1 MASNMMMDFLV
12 RRFIKDYENVENAKV
27 RTAYGMLAGI
37 TGICCNLLLFGGK
50 LFAGLVVNSIS
61 VMADAFNNLSD
72 AGSSFISLIGF
83 VFSGKKPDLD
93 HPFGHGRIEYL
104 AGLGVSF
111 LILLMGVE
119 LAKNSVQ
126 KILHPVSVQISTLS
140 IAVLSA
146 SILVKLYMAY
156 YNHAIGKKIRSATM
170 AATATDSLSDAAATT
185 VVLLAMLFLAVTGI
199 NIDGYCGILVA
210 VFILAAGIGAAKETV
225 SPLLGQAPDPEFV
238 KEIKEL
244 VMQHEEVLGIHDMAV
259 HDYGPGR
266 VMVSLHAEVSG
277 DGNIYEL
284 HDLIDQI
291 ERELK
296 EKLHCETVIH
306 MDPIDV
312 GNEKTV
318 EMKEERVKL
327 VKAIDERLTI
337 HDFRMVTG
345 TTHHNMIFDVVI
357 PADFKLSQEELKD
370 IIQKKV
376 WEKWPDYYVVI
387 DVDTAYVY

>member
-1 MASNMMMDFLV
+1 MITCLAKFWIRESDSEEKKRRVYGTLGAVVGIFL
-12 RRFIKDYENVENAKV
+12 N
-27 RTAYGMLAGI
+27 
-37 TGICCNLLLFGGK
+37 IC
-50 LFAGLVVNSIS
+50 LFAGKYLAGFLSVSIAI
-61 VMADAFNNLSD
+61 MADAFNNLSD

-284 HDLIDQI
+284 HDLIDRI

-312 GNEKTV
+312 GNVKTV
-318 EMKEERVKL
+318 EMKEEMVKL

>member
-1 MASNMMMDFLV
+1 MITCLAKFWIRESDSEEKKRRVYGTLGAVVGIFLNICL
-12 RRFIKDYENVENAKV
+12 FTGKY
-27 RTAYGMLAGI
+27 LAGFFS
-37 TGICCNLLLFGGK
+37 G
-50 LFAGLVVNSIS
+50 SIAI
-61 VMADAFNNLSD
+61 MADAFNNLSD

-284 HDLIDQI
+284 HDLIDRI

-318 EMKEERVKL
+318 EMKEEMVKI

-357 PADFKLSQEELKD
+357 PADFKLTQEELKD

>member
-1 MASNMMMDFLV
+1 MITCLAKFWIRESDSEEKKRRVYGTLGAVVSIFLNICL
-12 RRFIKDYENVENAKV
+12 FTGKY
-27 RTAYGMLAGI
+27 LAGFLS
-37 TGICCNLLLFGGK
+37 G
-50 LFAGLVVNSIS
+50 SIAI
-61 VMADAFNNLSD
+61 MADAFNNLSD

-185 VVLLAMLFLAVTGI
+185 VVLLAMLFLALTGI

-284 HDLIDQI
+284 HDLIDRI

-306 MDPIDV
+306 MDQV
-312 GNEKTV
+312 RHT
-318 EMKEERVKL
+318 
-327 VKAIDERLTI
+327 TI
-337 HDFRMVTG
+337 
-345 TTHHNMIFDVVI
+345 
-357 PADFKLSQEELKD
+357 
-370 IIQKKV
+370 
-376 WEKWPDYYVVI
+376 
-387 DVDTAYVY
+387 

>member
-1 MASNMMMDFLV
+1 MITCLAKFWIRESDSEEKKRRVYGTLGAVVGIFL
-12 RRFIKDYENVENAKV
+12 N
-27 RTAYGMLAGI
+27 
-37 TGICCNLLLFGGK
+37 IC
-50 LFAGLVVNSIS
+50 LFAGKYLAGFLSGSIAI
-61 VMADAFNNLSD
+61 MADAFNNLSD

-284 HDLIDQI
+284 HDLIDRI

-312 GNEKTV
+312 GNVKTV
-318 EMKEERVKL
+318 EMKEEMVKL

-376 WEKWPDYYVVI
+376 WEKWSDYYVVI

>member
-1 MASNMMMDFLV
+1 MITCLAKLWIRESDSEEKKRRVYGTLGAVVGIFLNICL
-12 RRFIKDYENVENAKV
+12 FTGKY
-27 RTAYGMLAGI
+27 LAGFFS
-37 TGICCNLLLFGGK
+37 G
-50 LFAGLVVNSIS
+50 SIAI
-61 VMADAFNNLSD
+61 MADAFNNLSD

-318 EMKEERVKL
+318 EMKEEMVKL

>member
-1 MASNMMMDFLV
+1 MITCLAKFWIRESDSEEKKRRVYGTLGAVVGIFLNICL
-12 RRFIKDYENVENAKV
+12 FTGKY
-27 RTAYGMLAGI
+27 LAGFLS
-37 TGICCNLLLFGGK
+37 G
-50 LFAGLVVNSIS
+50 SIAI
-61 VMADAFNNLSD
+61 MADAFNNLSD

-146 SILVKLYMAY
+146 SILVKMYMAY

-284 HDLIDQI
+284 HDLIDRI

-318 EMKEERVKL
+318 EMKEEMVKL
-327 VKAIDERLTI
+327 VKSIDERLTI

>member
-1 MASNMMMDFLV
+1 MITCLAKFWIRESDSEEKKRRVYGTLGAVVGIFLNICL
-12 RRFIKDYENVENAKV
+12 FTGKY
-27 RTAYGMLAGI
+27 LAGFFS
-37 TGICCNLLLFGGK
+37 G
-50 LFAGLVVNSIS
+50 SIAI
-61 VMADAFNNLSD
+61 MADAFNNLSD

-170 AATATDSLSDAAATT
+170 AATATDSLSDAVATT

-244 VMQHEEVLGIHDMAV
+244 VMQHDEVLGIHDMAV

-284 HDLIDQI
+284 HDLIDRI

-318 EMKEERVKL
+318 EMKEEMVKL
-327 VKAIDERLTI
+327 VKAIDKRLTI

>member
-1 MASNMMMDFLV
+1 MITCLAKFWIRESDSEEKKRRVYGTLGAVVGIFLNICL
-12 RRFIKDYENVENAKV
+12 FTGKY
-27 RTAYGMLAGI
+27 LAGFLS
-37 TGICCNLLLFGGK
+37 G
-50 LFAGLVVNSIS
+50 SIAI
-61 VMADAFNNLSD
+61 MADAFNNLSD

-93 HPFGHGRIEYL
+93 HPFGRGRIEYL

-170 AATATDSLSDAAATT
+170 AATATDSLSDAVATT

-284 HDLIDQI
+284 HDLIDRI

-318 EMKEERVKL
+318 EMKEEMVKL

-357 PADFKLSQEELKD
+357 PADFKLPQEELKD

>member
-1 MASNMMMDFLV
+1 MMMDFLV
-12 RRFIKDYENVENAKV
+12 RRFIKDYEKVENAKV

-284 HDLIDQI
+284 HDLIDRI

-318 EMKEERVKL
+318 EMKEEMVKL

>member
-1 MASNMMMDFLV
+1 
-12 RRFIKDYENVENAKV
+12 
-27 RTAYGMLAGI
+27 
-37 TGICCNLLLFGGK
+37 
-50 LFAGLVVNSIS
+50 
-61 VMADAFNNLSD
+61 
-72 AGSSFISLIGF
+72 
-83 VFSGKKPDLD
+83 
-93 HPFGHGRIEYL
+93 
-104 AGLGVSF
+104 
-111 LILLMGVE
+111 
-119 LAKNSVQ
+119 
-126 KILHPVSVQISTLS
+126 
-140 IAVLSA
+140 
-146 SILVKLYMAY
+146 
-156 YNHAIGKKIRSATM
+156 M

-312 GNEKTV
+312 GNEK
-318 EMKEERVKL
+318 
-327 VKAIDERLTI
+327 
-337 HDFRMVTG
+337 
-345 TTHHNMIFDVVI
+345 
-357 PADFKLSQEELKD
+357 QLK
-370 IIQKKV
+370 
-376 WEKWPDYYVVI
+376 
-387 DVDTAYVY
+387 

>member
-1 MASNMMMDFLV
+1 MITCLAKFWIRESDSEEKKRRVYGTLGAVVGIFLNICL
-12 RRFIKDYENVENAKV
+12 FTGKY
-27 RTAYGMLAGI
+27 LAGFLS
-37 TGICCNLLLFGGK
+37 G
-50 LFAGLVVNSIS
+50 SIAI
-61 VMADAFNNLSD
+61 MADAFNNLSD

-185 VVLLAMLFLAVTGI
+185 VVLLAMLFLAVTRI

-284 HDLIDQI
+284 HDLIDRI

-318 EMKEERVKL
+318 EMKEEMVKL

>member
-1 MASNMMMDFLV
+1 MITCLAKFWIRESDSEEKKRRVYGTLGAVVGIFLNICL
-12 RRFIKDYENVENAKV
+12 FTGKY
-27 RTAYGMLAGI
+27 LAGFLS
-37 TGICCNLLLFGGK
+37 G
-50 LFAGLVVNSIS
+50 SIAI
-61 VMADAFNNLSD
+61 MADAFNNLSD

-126 KILHPVSVQISTLS
+126 KILHPVSVQISMLS

-185 VVLLAMLFLAVTGI
+185 VVLLAMLFLVVTGI

-284 HDLIDQI
+284 HDLIDRI

-318 EMKEERVKL
+318 EMKEEMVKL

>member
-1 MASNMMMDFLV
+1 MITCLAKFWIRESDSEEKKRRVYGTLGAVVGIFLNICL
-12 RRFIKDYENVENAKV
+12 FTGKY
-27 RTAYGMLAGI
+27 LAGFFS
-37 TGICCNLLLFGGK
+37 G
-50 LFAGLVVNSIS
+50 SIAI
-61 VMADAFNNLSD
+61 MADAFNNLSD

-185 VVLLAMLFLAVTGI
+185 VVLLAMLFLAVTRI

-284 HDLIDQI
+284 HDLIDRI

-318 EMKEERVKL
+318 EMKEEMVKL

-337 HDFRMVTG
+337 HDFRMVMG

>member
-1 MASNMMMDFLV
+1 MITCLAKFWIRESDSEEKKRRVYGTLGAVVGIFLNICL
-12 RRFIKDYENVENAKV
+12 FTGKY
-27 RTAYGMLAGI
+27 LAGFFS
-37 TGICCNLLLFGGK
+37 G
-50 LFAGLVVNSIS
+50 SIAI
-61 VMADAFNNLSD
+61 MADAFNNLSD

-210 VFILAAGIGAAKETV
+210 VFILVAGIGAAKETV

-284 HDLIDQI
+284 HDLIDRI

-312 GNEKTV
+312 GNVKTV
-318 EMKEERVKL
+318 EMKEEMVKL

>member
-1 MASNMMMDFLV
+1 MITCLAKFWIRESDSEEKKRRVYGTLGAVVGIFLNICL
-12 RRFIKDYENVENAKV
+12 FTGKY
-27 RTAYGMLAGI
+27 LAGFFS
-37 TGICCNLLLFGGK
+37 G
-50 LFAGLVVNSIS
+50 SIAI
-61 VMADAFNNLSD
+61 MADAFNNLSD

-284 HDLIDQI
+284 HDLIDRI

-318 EMKEERVKL
+318 EMKEEMVKL

-337 HDFRMVTG
+337 HDFRMVIG
-345 TTHHNMIFDVVI
+345 MTHHNMIFDVVI

>member
-1 MASNMMMDFLV
+1 MITCLAKFWIRESDSEEKKRRVYGTLGAVVGIFLNICL
-12 RRFIKDYENVENAKV
+12 FTGKY
-27 RTAYGMLAGI
+27 LAGFFS
-37 TGICCNLLLFGGK
+37 G
-50 LFAGLVVNSIS
+50 SIAI
-61 VMADAFNNLSD
+61 MADAFNNLSD

-111 LILLMGVE
+111 LILLMGAE

-170 AATATDSLSDAAATT
+170 AATATDSLSDAVATT

-284 HDLIDQI
+284 HDLIDRI

-318 EMKEERVKL
+318 EMKEEMVKL

>member
-1 MASNMMMDFLV
+1 MITCLAKLWIRESDSEEKKRRVYGTLGAVVGIFLNICL
-12 RRFIKDYENVENAKV
+12 FTGKY
-27 RTAYGMLAGI
+27 LAGFFS
-37 TGICCNLLLFGGK
+37 G
-50 LFAGLVVNSIS
+50 SIAI
-61 VMADAFNNLSD
+61 MADAFNNLSD

-140 IAVLSA
+140 IAVLLA

-170 AATATDSLSDAAATT
+170 VATATDSLSDAVATT

-284 HDLIDQI
+284 HDLIDRI

-318 EMKEERVKL
+318 EMKEEMVKL

>member
-1 MASNMMMDFLV
+1 MITCLAKFWIRESDSEEKKRRVYGTLGAVVGIFLNICL
-12 RRFIKDYENVENAKV
+12 FTGKY
-27 RTAYGMLAGI
+27 LAGFLS
-37 TGICCNLLLFGGK
+37 G
-50 LFAGLVVNSIS
+50 SIAI
-61 VMADAFNNLSD
+61 MADAFNNLSD

-284 HDLIDQI
+284 HDLIDRI

-312 GNEKTV
+312 GNVKTV
-318 EMKEERVKL
+318 EMKEEMVKL

-357 PADFKLSQEELKD
+357 PADFKLSQKELKD

>member
-1 MASNMMMDFLV
+1 MITCLAKFWIRESDSEEKKRRVYGTLGAVVGIFLNICL
-12 RRFIKDYENVENAKV
+12 FTGKY
-27 RTAYGMLAGI
+27 LAGFFS
-37 TGICCNLLLFGGK
+37 G
-50 LFAGLVVNSIS
+50 SIAI
-61 VMADAFNNLSD
+61 MADAFNNLSD

-284 HDLIDQI
+284 HDLIDRI

-312 GNEKTV
+312 GNVKTV
-318 EMKEERVKL
+318 EMKEEMVKL

-357 PADFKLSQEELKD
+357 PADFKLPQEELKD

>member
-1 MASNMMMDFLV
+1 MITCLAKFWIRESDSEEKKRRVYGTLGAVVGIFLNICL
-12 RRFIKDYENVENAKV
+12 FTGKY
-27 RTAYGMLAGI
+27 LAGFFS
-37 TGICCNLLLFGGK
+37 G
-50 LFAGLVVNSIS
+50 SIAI
-61 VMADAFNNLSD
+61 MADAFNNLSD

-104 AGLGVSF
+104 AGFGVSF

-284 HDLIDQI
+284 HDLIDRI

-312 GNEKTV
+312 GNVKTV
-318 EMKEERVKL
+318 EMKEEMVKL

>member
-1 MASNMMMDFLV
+1 MITCLAKFWIRESDSEEKKRRVYGTLGAVVGIFL
-12 RRFIKDYENVENAKV
+12 N
-27 RTAYGMLAGI
+27 
-37 TGICCNLLLFGGK
+37 IC
-50 LFAGLVVNSIS
+50 LFAGKYLAGFLSGSIAI
-61 VMADAFNNLSD
+61 MADAFNNLSD

-284 HDLIDQI
+284 HDLIDRI

-318 EMKEERVKL
+318 EMKEEMVKI

-337 HDFRMVTG
+337 HDFRMVMG

>member
-1 MASNMMMDFLV
+1 MITCLAKFWIRESDSEEKKRRVYGTLGAVVGIFL
-12 RRFIKDYENVENAKV
+12 N
-27 RTAYGMLAGI
+27 
-37 TGICCNLLLFGGK
+37 IC
-50 LFAGLVVNSIS
+50 LFAGKYLAGFLSGSIAI
-61 VMADAFNNLSD
+61 MADAFNNLSD
-72 AGSSFISLIGF
+72 AVSSFISLIGF

-284 HDLIDQI
+284 HDLIDRI

-312 GNEKTV
+312 GNVKTV
-318 EMKEERVKL
+318 EMKEEMVKL

-370 IIQKKV
+370 IIQMKV

>member
-1 MASNMMMDFLV
+1 MITCLAKFWIRESDSEEKKRRVYGTLGAVVGIFL
-12 RRFIKDYENVENAKV
+12 N
-27 RTAYGMLAGI
+27 
-37 TGICCNLLLFGGK
+37 IC
-50 LFAGLVVNSIS
+50 LFAGKYLAGFLSGSIAI
-61 VMADAFNNLSD
+61 MADAFNNLSD

-140 IAVLSA
+140 IAVLSS

-318 EMKEERVKL
+318 EMKEEMVKL

>member
-1 MASNMMMDFLV
+1 MITYLAKFWIRESDSEEKKRRVYGTLGAVVGIFL
-12 RRFIKDYENVENAKV
+12 N
-27 RTAYGMLAGI
+27 
-37 TGICCNLLLFGGK
+37 IC
-50 LFAGLVVNSIS
+50 LFAGKYLAGFLSGSIAI
-61 VMADAFNNLSD
+61 MADAFNNLSD

-318 EMKEERVKL
+318 EMKEEMVKL

>member
-1 MASNMMMDFLV
+1 MITCLAKFWIRESDSEEKKRRVYGTLGAVVGIFL
-12 RRFIKDYENVENAKV
+12 N
-27 RTAYGMLAGI
+27 
-37 TGICCNLLLFGGK
+37 IC
-50 LFAGLVVNSIS
+50 LFAGKYLAGFFSGSIAI
-61 VMADAFNNLSD
+61 MADAFNNLSD

-210 VFILAAGIGAAKETV
+210 VFIMAAGIGAAKETV

-284 HDLIDQI
+284 HDLIDRI

-318 EMKEERVKL
+318 EMKEEMVKL

-370 IIQKKV
+370 IIQKKI

>member
-1 MASNMMMDFLV
+1 MITCLAKFWIRESDSEEKKRRVYGTLGAVVGIFL
-12 RRFIKDYENVENAKV
+12 N
-27 RTAYGMLAGI
+27 
-37 TGICCNLLLFGGK
+37 IC
-50 LFAGLVVNSIS
+50 LFAGKYLAGFLSGSIAI
-61 VMADAFNNLSD
+61 MADAFNNLSD

-284 HDLIDQI
+284 HELIDRI

-312 GNEKTV
+312 GNVKTV
-318 EMKEERVKL
+318 EMKEEMVKL

>member
-1 MASNMMMDFLV
+1 MITCLAKFWIRESDSEEKKRRVYGTLGAVVGIFL
-12 RRFIKDYENVENAKV
+12 N
-27 RTAYGMLAGI
+27 
-37 TGICCNLLLFGGK
+37 IC
-50 LFAGLVVNSIS
+50 LFAGKYLAGFLSGSIAI
-61 VMADAFNNLSD
+61 MADAFNNLSD

-140 IAVLSA
+140 IAVLSV

-284 HDLIDQI
+284 HDLIDRI

-312 GNEKTV
+312 GNVKTV
-318 EMKEERVKL
+318 EMKEEMVKL

>member
-1 MASNMMMDFLV
+1 MITCLAKFWIRESDSEEKKRRVYGTLGAVVGIFLNICL
-12 RRFIKDYENVENAKV
+12 FTGKY
-27 RTAYGMLAGI
+27 LAGFLS
-37 TGICCNLLLFGGK
+37 G
-50 LFAGLVVNSIS
+50 SIAI
-61 VMADAFNNLSD
+61 MADAFNNLSD

-83 VFSGKKPDLD
+83 AFSGKKPDLD

-284 HDLIDQI
+284 HDLIDRI

-312 GNEKTV
+312 GNVKTV
-318 EMKEERVKL
+318 EMKEEMVKL

>member
-1 MASNMMMDFLV
+1 MITCLAKFWIRESDSEEKKRRVYGTLGAVVGIFLNICL
-12 RRFIKDYENVENAKV
+12 FTGKY
-27 RTAYGMLAGI
+27 LAGFLS
-37 TGICCNLLLFGGK
+37 G
-50 LFAGLVVNSIS
+50 SIAI
-61 VMADAFNNLSD
+61 MADAFNNLSD

-284 HDLIDQI
+284 HDLIDRI

-296 EKLHCETVIH
+296 ENLHCETVIH

-318 EMKEERVKL
+318 EMKEEMVKL

-357 PADFKLSQEELKD
+357 PADFKLPQEELKD

>member
-1 MASNMMMDFLV
+1 MITCLAKLWIRESDSEEKKRRVYGTLGAVVGIFL
-12 RRFIKDYENVENAKV
+12 N
-27 RTAYGMLAGI
+27 
-37 TGICCNLLLFGGK
+37 IC
-50 LFAGLVVNSIS
+50 LFAGKYLAGFFSGSIAI
-61 VMADAFNNLSD
+61 MADAFNNLSD

-185 VVLLAMLFLAVTGI
+185 VVLLAMLFLAVTRI

-284 HDLIDQI
+284 HDLIDRI

-318 EMKEERVKL
+318 EMKEEMVKL

>member
-1 MASNMMMDFLV
+1 MITCLAKFWIRESDSEEKKRRVYGTLGAVVGIFLNICL
-12 RRFIKDYENVENAKV
+12 FTGKY
-27 RTAYGMLAGI
+27 LAGFFS
-37 TGICCNLLLFGGK
+37 G
-50 LFAGLVVNSIS
+50 SIAI
-61 VMADAFNNLSD
+61 MADAFNNLSD

-284 HDLIDQI
+284 HDLIDRI

-296 EKLHCETVIH
+296 ENLHCETVIH

-318 EMKEERVKL
+318 EMKEEMVKL

>member
-1 MASNMMMDFLV
+1 MITCLAKFWIRESDSEEKKRRIYGTLGAVVGIFLNICL
-12 RRFIKDYENVENAKV
+12 FTGKY
-27 RTAYGMLAGI
+27 LAGFLS
-37 TGICCNLLLFGGK
+37 G
-50 LFAGLVVNSIS
+50 SIAI
-61 VMADAFNNLSD
+61 MADAFNNLSD

-140 IAVLSA
+140 IAVLSV

-185 VVLLAMLFLAVTGI
+185 VVLLAMLFLSVTGI

-284 HDLIDQI
+284 HDLIDRI

-318 EMKEERVKL
+318 EMKEEMVKL

>member
-1 MASNMMMDFLV
+1 MITCLAKFWIRESDSEEKKRRVYGTLGAVVGIFLNICL
-12 RRFIKDYENVENAKV
+12 FTGKY
-27 RTAYGMLAGI
+27 LAGFFS
-37 TGICCNLLLFGGK
+37 G
-50 LFAGLVVNSIS
+50 SIAI
-61 VMADAFNNLSD
+61 MADAFNNLSD

-284 HDLIDQI
+284 HDLIDRI

-318 EMKEERVKL
+318 EMKEEMVKL

-376 WEKWPDYYVVI
+376 REKWPDYYVVI

>member
-1 MASNMMMDFLV
+1 MITCLAKFWIRESDSEEKKRRIYGTLGAVVGIFLNICL
-12 RRFIKDYENVENAKV
+12 FTGKY
-27 RTAYGMLAGI
+27 LAGFLS
-37 TGICCNLLLFGGK
+37 G
-50 LFAGLVVNSIS
+50 SIAI
-61 VMADAFNNLSD
+61 MADAFNNLSD

-284 HDLIDQI
+284 HDLIDRI

-318 EMKEERVKL
+318 EMKEETVKL

-376 WEKWPDYYVVI
+376 WEKWPGYYVVI

>member
-1 MASNMMMDFLV
+1 MITCLAKFWIRESDSEEKKRRIYGTLGAVVGIFLNICL
-12 RRFIKDYENVENAKV
+12 FTGKY
-27 RTAYGMLAGI
+27 LAGFLS
-37 TGICCNLLLFGGK
+37 G
-50 LFAGLVVNSIS
+50 SIAI
-61 VMADAFNNLSD
+61 MADAFNNLSD

-185 VVLLAMLFLAVTGI
+185 VVLLAMLFLSVTGI

-284 HDLIDQI
+284 HDLIDRI

-318 EMKEERVKL
+318 EMKEEMVKL

>member
-1 MASNMMMDFLV
+1 MITCLAKFWIRESDSEEKKRRVYGTLGAVVGIFLNICL
-12 RRFIKDYENVENAKV
+12 FTGKY
-27 RTAYGMLAGI
+27 LAGFLS
-37 TGICCNLLLFGGK
+37 G
-50 LFAGLVVNSIS
+50 SIAI
-61 VMADAFNNLSD
+61 MADAFNNLSD

-284 HDLIDQI
+284 HDLIDRI

-318 EMKEERVKL
+318 EMKEEMVML

-345 TTHHNMIFDVVI
+345 MTHHNMIFDVVI
-357 PADFKLSQEELKD
+357 PADFKLSQDELKD

>member
-1 MASNMMMDFLV
+1 MITCLAKFWIRESDSEEKKRRVYGTLGAVVGIFLNICL
-12 RRFIKDYENVENAKV
+12 FTGKY
-27 RTAYGMLAGI
+27 LAGFLS
-37 TGICCNLLLFGGK
+37 G
-50 LFAGLVVNSIS
+50 SIAI
-61 VMADAFNNLSD
+61 MADAFNNLSD

-277 DGNIYEL
+277 DGNIYER
-284 HDLIDQI
+284 HDLIDRI

-312 GNEKTV
+312 GNVKTV
-318 EMKEERVKL
+318 EMKEEMVKL

>member
-1 MASNMMMDFLV
+1 MITCLAKFWIRESDSEEKKRRVYGTLGAVVGIFLNICL
-12 RRFIKDYENVENAKV
+12 FTGKY
-27 RTAYGMLAGI
+27 LAGFFS
-37 TGICCNLLLFGGK
+37 G
-50 LFAGLVVNSIS
+50 SIAI
-61 VMADAFNNLSD
+61 MADAFNNLSD

-284 HDLIDQI
+284 HDLIDRI

-318 EMKEERVKL
+318 EMKEEMVKL

-387 DVDTAYVY
+387 DVDTASVY

>member
-1 MASNMMMDFLV
+1 MITCLAKFWIRESDSEEKKRRVYGTLGAVVGIFLNICL
-12 RRFIKDYENVENAKV
+12 FTGKY
-27 RTAYGMLAGI
+27 LAGFFS
-37 TGICCNLLLFGGK
+37 G
-50 LFAGLVVNSIS
+50 SIAI
-61 VMADAFNNLSD
+61 MADAFNNLSD

-126 KILHPVSVQISTLS
+126 KILHPVSVQISMLS

-225 SPLLGQAPDPEFV
+225 SPLLGQAPNPEFV

-284 HDLIDQI
+284 HDLIDRI

-318 EMKEERVKL
+318 EMKEEMVKL

>member
-1 MASNMMMDFLV
+1 MITCLAKFWIRESDSEEKKRRVYGTLGAVVGIFL
-12 RRFIKDYENVENAKV
+12 N
-27 RTAYGMLAGI
+27 
-37 TGICCNLLLFGGK
+37 IC
-50 LFAGLVVNSIS
+50 LFAGKYLAGFLSGSIAI
-61 VMADAFNNLSD
+61 MADAFNNLSD

-284 HDLIDQI
+284 HDLIDRI

-312 GNEKTV
+312 GNVKTV
-318 EMKEERVKL
+318 EMKEEMVKL

-337 HDFRMVTG
+337 HDFRMVMG